1 MLGYFSLA
9 YISRMTRSLMLEQL
23 GQDYI
28 MVARAKGLS
37 ERRVLWRH
45 ALGNVL
51 VPLATV
57 ATLAY
62 ANLLEGSV
70 LTETVFAWPGI
81 GSLHHGLAPEPRHE
95 RGDGRHPGGGGR
107 RSSCSTCWSKASI
120 AGSIRGAM
128 TIAFWHD
135 WLVDEAPASVL
146 QARLGR
152 LYATAR
158 SSRAIDRRFW
168 DWLWSRCLALTA
180 AAAPGLARFDPNA
193 QDLALRL
200 AAPGGG
206 HWLGTDELG
215 RDILSRLLYGS
226 RVTLGVVVLIA
237 AIVPP
242 LGLLIGCVAG
252 YCGGIVDAALMR
264 MADVFLAFPRLILAL
279 ALVAALGPGIDHA
292 VLAIALAAWPPYA
305 RLARAETLALRGREF
320 IAAARLAGASHARL
334 LLRHIAPLCLPSLL
348 VRASLDMAGVILI
361 AAGLG
366 FLGPWRRAADGRVGR
381 DDRGRAAPHARPM
394 VGRGGARPRHRRRL
408 PRLQSARRGHARRA
422 RPETAMSALLAG
434 R

>member
-1 MLGYFSLA
+1 
-9 YISRMTRSLMLEQL
+9 
-23 GQDYI
+23 
-28 MVARAKGLS
+28 V
-37 ERRVLWRH
+37 
-45 ALGNVL
+45 
-51 VPLATV
+51 
-57 ATLAY
+57 
-62 ANLLEGSV
+62 
-70 LTETVFAWPGI
+70 
-81 GSLHHGLAPEPRHE
+81 
-95 RGDGRHPGGGGR
+95 
-107 RSSCSTCWSKASI
+107 
-120 AGSIRGAM
+120 
-128 TIAFWHD
+128 TIADWHD
-135 WLVDEAPASVL
+135 WLLDEAPASPL

-158 SSRAIDRRFW
+158 LFGGNRPA
-168 DWLWSRCLALTA
+168 LLGLALVGLLALVA
-180 AAAPGLARFDPNA
+180 AAAPGLARFDPDA

-206 HWLGTDELG
+206 HWLGTDDLG

-252 YCGGIVDAALMR
+252 YCGGVIDAALMR
-264 MADVFLAFPRLILAL
+264 TADVFLAFPRLILAL

-305 RLARAETLALRGREF
+305 RLARAETLALSGREF
-320 IAAARLAGASHARL
+320 IAAARLAGASHWRL

-366 FLGPWRRAADGRVGR
+366 FLGLGVAPPTAEWGAMIAAGRSHMLDQWWVA
-381 DDRGRAAPHARPM
+381 AAPGLAIAAACLGFNLLGEGMRD
-394 VGRGGARPRHRRRL
+394 ALDPRQR
-408 PRLQSARRGHARRA
+408 
-422 RPETAMSALLAG
+422 
-434 R
+434 